1 MSDFIGQNP
10 RFINAD
16 LALMDMAR
24 TQLEACIAAIQAIK
38 ERAILNP
45 TKDRIAGLVDGI
57 TDVKS
62 DLSHAIACAEDAATM
77 KAAE

>member
-57 TDVKS
+57 IDVKS

>member
-45 TKDRIAGLVDGI
+45 TQGRLDDLINGI
-57 TDVKS
+57 IDVKS
-62 DLSHAIACAEDAATM
+62 DLSHAIACAEDAATL